1 MSSGAGRLAE
11 ILTHKT
17 TEVAAAQQAWPLA
30 QVRAAAQ
37 TAPPVRH
44 FAAALAQRAR
54 SQPPAV
60 IAEIKFA
67 SPSAGVISAAGAS
80 AAGTTAA
87 GTTAADT
94 TAAGADRASAL
105 AASYAA
111 GGAACLSV
119 LTDSR
124 FFAGSFDYLSAVRAN
139 CELPVLCKDFI
150 VDPWQIWR
158 ARAAGAD
165 AVLLIVAALNAD
177 ERLRALAAEA
187 KRAQMTILVEVHSLA
202 ELKRA
207 LAEPALNDPL
217 NPSII
222 GINNRNLATLATS
235 LETSEQL
242 LPLAPPE
249 RLKVSESGL
258 RTGADLVRLRRA
270 GAQAFLIGES
280 LMRQADPGAALAELL
295 ASARNL

>member
-67 SPSAGVISAAGAS
+67 SPSAGVISAAGAV

-87 GTTAADT
+87 GT

-124 FFAGSFDYLSAVRAN
+124 FFAGSFDYLSAVRAS

-165 AVLLIVAALNAD
+165 AVLLIVAALNSD
-177 ERLRALAAEA
+177 EQLRALAAEA
-187 KRAQMTILVEVHSLA
+187 RRAQMTILVEVHSLA

-207 LAEPALNDPL
+207 LAEPTLNDPL

-222 GINNRNLATLATS
+222 GINNRDLATLATS
-235 LETSEQL
+235 LQTSEKL

-295 ASARNL
+295 ASARNS